1 MTTYQRLFNRPT
13 RAPTA
18 WGPSCTYTESTLH
31 QLSPYIGKLK
41 STIAHDLISTFSKK
55 GDIVADVFCGSGTI
69 PFESVK
75 LGRRTF
81 AADASRYAITLTKG
95 KLYAPH
101 DNEAANSQLNRSFAT
116 AKLSAV
122 GLSNVPQWVQDFY
135 HPDTLREIL
144 RLIPV
149 LIRRKQYFLLA
160 CLLGISH
167 HQRPGFLSFPSSHLV
182 PYLRTRLFPF
192 SKYPELYEYR
202 NVKPRL
208 RAKVNRALKR
218 HIVHNR
224 DLIVAV
230 RRSTVEHL
238 TPPPLVHCYL
248 TSPPYMNALD
258 YGRDNRL
265 RNWLLTGYTDHQI
278 DTRLSGVAGF
288 RRMIR
293 AYLRLVSKTLV
304 AGGYCVFV
312 VGEKTKRDNARF
324 PSAVLS
330 ETVDQLAPE
339 LRLTEIITDC
349 IPDVRRSRRNL
360 DGVKMENILVYQ
372 NRA

>member
-122 GLSNVPQWVQDFY
+122 GLLNVPQWVQDFY

-167 HQRPGFLSFPSSHLV
+167 H
-182 PYLRTRLFPF
+182 
-192 SKYPELYEYR
+192 
-202 NVKPRL
+202 
-208 RAKVNRALKR
+208 
-218 HIVHNR
+218 
-224 DLIVAV
+224 
-230 RRSTVEHL
+230 
-238 TPPPLVHCYL
+238 
-248 TSPPYMNALD
+248 
-258 YGRDNRL
+258 
-265 RNWLLTGYTDHQI
+265 
-278 DTRLSGVAGF
+278 
-288 RRMIR
+288 
-293 AYLRLVSKTLV
+293 
-304 AGGYCVFV
+304 
-312 VGEKTKRDNARF
+312 
-324 PSAVLS
+324 
-330 ETVDQLAPE
+330 
-339 LRLTEIITDC
+339 
-349 IPDVRRSRRNL
+349 
-360 DGVKMENILVYQ
+360 
-372 NRA
+372 